1 MIYTVKK
8 AQKDKRMFWSYS
20 SWSFFENINV
30 ELVWGKIVH
39 HENDTHDKSNTTIL
53 SGHPVTVYKGTRYKG
68 NFFDTSKIFDDNE
81 GHTSLPLINLGTSYH
96 CLE

>member
-1 MIYTVKK
+1 MWNWWEG
-8 AQKDKRMFWSYS
+8 R
-20 SWSFFENINV
+20 
-30 ELVWGKIVH
+30 IVH

-81 GHTSLPLINLGTSYH
+81 GHTSLPLINLGTLYH